1 VAGPTAKEILPEQIV
16 LSPMSLRMMAAAG
29 AMIPPAQATP
39 AAMAAGAYAQGGAG
53 GGTGFIP
60 TRLADAERTLLTD
73 TMAYTGGH
81 QQYAADLLGIS
92 VGILREKLSALGL

>member
-1 VAGPTAKEILPEQIV
+1 
-16 LSPMSLRMMAAAG
+16 
-29 AMIPPAQATP
+29 MIPPAQAPP
-39 AAMAAGAYAQGGAG
+39 AALAAGAYAQGGAG
-53 GGTGFIP
+53 VGAGFIP